1 MIAEASPGM
10 LNLTYPLGNASS
22 TFILLVS
29 PFKAKKDISGWGDM
43 QGLNVEVSGNVD
55 GNFSLGW
62 AGSYGG
68 AYTVIK

>member
-1 MIAEASPGM
+1 MIAEASPWM
-10 LNLTYPLGNASS
+10 LNLTYPLGNANS

-29 PFKAKKDISGWGDM
+29 PFKLKKDISGWDDI
-43 QGLNVEVSGNVD
+43 QGLSVEISGNVD

-68 AYTVIK
+68 AYAVIK